1 MRGAG
6 VQSTQRVGRSSTPR
20 GAQVWCVAALPNGR
34 VVSGSRDFTLK
45 VWNALTGACI
55 QTLTGHT
62 RPARRRRPVE
72 PCVNCSSTPRGA
84 QVSCVAA
91 LSNGHVV
98 SGSWDNTL
106 KVWVSSSAQCL
117 RTMSGHTY
125 HALRRRPVD
134 ATRRSLVD
142 AARGAGIVRRR
153 PVERPRRVRVV
164 GQHAQGVGTVER
176 SVPPDAARAHER
188 CAAPASSRT
197 ARQSLVDA
205 ARGRRSCASSRCR
218 TAASC
223 LGRATARSRSGTCR
237 AAPASG
243 RCAGTRDGR
252 AAASRRTTRRSLVD
266 AATGTGPMRRRH
278 PVERHRRVR
287 VGRPHAQGVGRCRGE
302 DGASGCP
309 VRFT

>member
-6 VQSTQRVGRSSTPR
+6 VQSTQRVHRSSTPR
-20 GAQVWCVAALPNGR
+20 RAQVWCVAALPDGR

-45 VWNALTGACI
+45 VWDALTGACI

-72 PCVNCSSTPRGA
+72 PRVNCSSTPRRA

-117 RTMSGHTY
+117 RTLSGHTDS
-125 HALRRRPVD
+125 ARRRRPVD
-134 ATRRSLVD
+134 TTRRSLVD
-142 AARGAGIVRRR
+142 AARGAGPVRRR
-153 PVERPRRVRVV
+153 PAERPRRVRVV
-164 GQHAQGVGTVER
+164 GHAQGVGRVEK
-176 SVPPDAARAHER
+176 SVPPDAERAHER

-197 ARQSLVDA
+197 ARRSLVDA

-243 RCAGTRDGR
+243 R
-252 AAASRRTTRRSLVD
+252 
-266 AATGTGPMRRRH
+266 
-278 PVERHRRVR
+278 
-287 VGRPHAQGVGRCRGE
+287 
-302 DGASGCP
+302 
-309 VRFT
+309 